1 MEDTINSKFDANSG
15 QIFRI
20 TYKNRDFQIRLLKR
34 GITKDIIEVD
44 LLLDGV
50 IQKLLKRDKTWYFE
64 NSDADQELAKDI
76 WRAIS
81 LRYRL

>member
-1 MEDTINSKFDANSG
+1 MEDTIHSKFDADTG

-20 TYKNRDFQIRLLKR
+20 TYKSRDFQMRILKQEL
-34 GITKDIIEVD
+34 TKDTTTIDIF
-44 LLLDGV
+44 LDGV
-50 IQKLLKRDKTWYFE
+50 IQKLVKKDKLWFFE
-64 NSDADQELAKDI
+64 GSDADQELAYDI